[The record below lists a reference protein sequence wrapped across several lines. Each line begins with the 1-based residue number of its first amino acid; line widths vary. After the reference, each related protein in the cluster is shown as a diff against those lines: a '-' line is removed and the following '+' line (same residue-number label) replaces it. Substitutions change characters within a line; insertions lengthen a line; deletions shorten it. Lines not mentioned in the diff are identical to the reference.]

1 VSKRA
6 LLFLVFGAAG
16 IVSAPRAGAFGP
28 DGHRIAGLLAEP
40 RLCAAAGAEVAAL
53 GGAESLAELGVWA
66 DAVRSEPKW
75 RQSAPWH
82 FMNVADA
89 ARAGD
94 LAAARASIAAF
105 RHPPEGDVLEAIERF
120 RRELANRDL
129 SAARRR
135 DALRFL
141 VHFVVDAHQP
151 LHVGRADDRGG
162 NTIDVRYGDTV
173 VSLHRF
179 WDTDVI
185 ELRGLSPRRYARLL
199 APRLD
204 ALGSAAGSPGEW
216 AAESLA
222 LRSAVYGFRAG
233 RAAPAVLDA
242 DYLAAA
248 QRITDERLVLA
259 AARLA
264 ATLNGIFCAQK

>member
-1 VSKRA
+1 MSKRGF
-6 LLFLVFGAAG
+6 LLWFFAVAA
-16 IVSAPRAGAFGP
+16 VVAAPRAGAFGP
-28 DGHRIAGLLAEP
+28 DGHRIAGLLAGP
-40 RLCAAAGAEVAAL
+40 RLCAGASAEVAAL
-53 GGAESLAELGVWA
+53 GGGESLAELGVWA
-66 DAVRSEPKW
+66 DAVRSMPEW

-120 RRELANRDL
+120 RRDLANRDL
-129 SAARRR
+129 PAARRL

-141 VHFVVDAHQP
+141 VHFVVDVHQP
-151 LHVGRADDRGG
+151 LHVGRAEDRGG

-173 VSLHRF
+173 VNLHRF

-185 ELRGLSPRRYARLL
+185 DLAGLSAQRYARRL
-199 APRLD
+199 APSLRSVD
-204 ALGSAAGSPGEW
+204 EAARDVDPAAW

-222 LRSAVYGFRAG
+222 LRGAVYALRES
-233 RAAPAVLDA
+233 PPPIVLDA
-242 DYLAAA
+242 EYVAAA
-248 QRITDERLVLA
+248 QRVTAERLA
-259 AARLA
+259 RAGERLA
-264 ATLNGIFCAQK
+264 ATLNQTFCR